1 MAEQRVRGNYYLFF
15 IFRMLFKDN
24 ETDKCT
30 PLFVNEPTLETF
42 PVDSVLLMK
51 LNFGGRRVPE
61 ISHMFLAI
69 RLHGRRVFDII

>member
-1 MAEQRVRGNYYLFF
+1 MAEQRVRGNNYLFF

-51 LNFGGRRVPE
+51 FGGRRVPE

-69 RLHGRRVFDII
+69 RLHGRCAFDII